1 VVSFGVGG
9 VADLTVRIVAQQ
21 LGQSLGQA
29 VVIDNKPGASCWVA
43 SDAVAKAASG
53 GHTLLLM
60 SNATA
65 VNAGLFKSLS
75 FNSNCAFA
83 PIATLGC
90 FDITLI
96 IKASSH
102 FKTLAKLLA
111 YAHVHPRLLNLGMIK
126 VTNTQNLT
134 STNTPTQVIAL
145 LNTVIVSAINH
156 PEVRLKLPE
165 MNVQARARTP
175 DQATKLLAS
184 DTKRWGEVITSATI
198 PC

>member
-1 VVSFGVGG
+1 MVSFGVGG

-21 LGQSLGQA
+21 LDQSLGQA

-126 VTNTQNLT
+126 VTNIQNLT
-134 STNTPTQVIAL
+134 AELFKSAADVDLQIIPYLGWWPPVGVPWRPRPTR
-145 LNTVIVSAINH
+145 
-156 PEVRLKLPE
+156 RL
-165 MNVQARARTP
+165 R
-175 DQATKLLAS
+175 
-184 DTKRWGEVITSATI
+184 
-198 PC
+198 

>member
-1 VVSFGVGG
+1 

-90 FDITLI
+90 FDITLDHQGQFSLQNTGQ
-96 IKASSH
+96 AVGLRPCPPPS
-102 FKTLAKLLA
+102 TQ
-111 YAHVHPRLLNLGMIK
+111 PRY
-126 VTNTQNLT
+126 
-134 STNTPTQVIAL
+134 
-145 LNTVIVSAINH
+145 
-156 PEVRLKLPE
+156 
-165 MNVQARARTP
+165 
-175 DQATKLLAS
+175 DQS
-184 DTKRWGEVITSATI
+184 Y
-198 PC
+198 